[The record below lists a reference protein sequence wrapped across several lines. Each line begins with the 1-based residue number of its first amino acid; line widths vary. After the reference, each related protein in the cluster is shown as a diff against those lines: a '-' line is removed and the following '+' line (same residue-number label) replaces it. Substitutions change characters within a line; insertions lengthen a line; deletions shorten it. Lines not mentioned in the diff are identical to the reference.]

1 VTNDNYAWIELL
13 DPDQAEAA
21 LVAIQDQFKTGMT
34 AREATELHR
43 VQRRLQAKID
53 GR

>member
-1 VTNDNYAWIELL
+1 MTSDAYHWIELL
-13 DPDQAEAA
+13 DPDQAQAA
-21 LVAIQDQFKTGMT
+21 LEGINEHFKGALT

-43 VQRRLQAKID
+43 VQKRLQAKIE

>member
-1 VTNDNYAWIELL
+1 VTNDNYAWMDDL
-13 DPDQAEAA
+13 DPDQAQAA
-21 LVAIQDQFKTGMT
+21 LEGIKDHFKGGMT

-43 VQRRLQAKID
+43 VQKRLQAKIE

>member
-1 VTNDNYAWIELL
+1 MPDDFRWIDDL
-13 DPDQAEAA
+13 DPDQAQAA
-21 LVAIQDQFKTGMT
+21 LEGLADYFKGGMT

-43 VQRRLQAKID
+43 VQKRLQAKIE

>member
-1 VTNDNYAWIELL
+1 MPDGYFPWIDDL
-13 DPDQAEAA
+13 DPDQAQAVLDSIA
-21 LVAIQDQFKTGMT
+21 DQFKDGMT

-43 VQRRLQAKID
+43 AQKRLQAKIE